1 MDRGGLLLNI
11 VKIWGKLPWL
21 YVKRK
26 PWQRKERR
34 ENPNKMAKIIALYGQ
49 SNRKTN
55 TFF

>member
-34 ENPNKMAKIIALYGQ
+34 ENPNKMAKIIALYG
-49 SNRKTN
+49 
-55 TFF
+55 